1 MAVKKYT
8 VNWPLKLND
17 KLYRQGDV
25 IEQEEREVTSLIGG
39 VLAEWVPNEPTN
51 PDQKPV
57 KNNAS
62 RPRAKAKG

>member
-25 IEQEEREVTSLIGG
+25 IKQEEREVDSLIGG
-39 VLAEWVPNEPTN
+39 VLAEWVSGEPTN

-57 KNNAS
+57 KNTAS
-62 RPRAKAKG
+62 RPRAKATG